1 MRPGAAW
8 LTALAVAVA
17 ACGKPAR
24 APDDAA
30 AIDAAVDARELPAC
44 ANPVAGSTIAFRK
57 IGVLAGIATLAT
69 SPPGDARVFEVGARG
84 KIHVFEGGVQRTTP
98 FLDLSAASGGPVVDT
113 SAGTE
118 LGLLGLVFHP
128 RYVDNGVFFVYYTTG
143 DPAAGTLRDVAARC
157 TVSAGDPDVA
167 NPTCTEIL
175 SMADPA
181 VNHNGGMMA
190 FGSDG
195 LLYIGTGDG
204 GGTNENPQNRNSLL
218 GKMLRI
224 DVDHKDPGKQYA
236 IPSDNPYASG
246 GGAPEVWI
254 IGLRN
259 PWRWSFDRATG
270 DLWIADVGGDRVEEL
285 DVLAPDEQRGANLGW
300 NMYEGSVCN
309 KPTCDPTGMIFPK
322 DERLH
327 PAWKA
332 IIGGQVY
339 RGTCYPDLVGWFFYG
354 DFAGA
359 YARARL
365 RPDRSLEIV
374 DLTGSFPPHPTSF
387 HEDAHHEIYMTDSSG
402 FLYHL
407 EAGP

>member
-8 LTALAVAVA
+8 FTALAVA
-17 ACGKPAR
+17 ACGKPAGT
-24 APDDAA
+24 PDDAA
-30 AIDAAVDARELPAC
+30 IDAPADARELPAC

-98 FLDLSAASGGPVVDT
+98 FLDLSAAAGGPVVDT

-128 RYVDNGVFFVYYTTG
+128 RYIDNGVFFVYYTTG
-143 DPAAGTLRDVAARC
+143 DPAAGTLRDVTARC
-157 TVSAGDPDVA
+157 TVSAGDPNVA

-175 SMADPA
+175 SIADPA

-190 FGSDG
+190 FGGDG

-204 GGTNENPQNRNSLL
+204 GGTNENPQNPSSLL
-218 GKMLRI
+218 GKMLRV
-224 DVDHKDPGKQYA
+224 DVDHQDPGKQYA
-236 IPSDNPYASG
+236 IPSDNPYANG

-270 DLWIADVGGDRVEEL
+270 DLWIADVGGDRVEEI

-300 NMYEGSVCN
+300 NVYEGSVCN
-309 KPTCDPTGMIFPK
+309 KPPCDPTGMIFPK

-359 YARARL
+359 YAKARL

-374 DLTGSFPPHPTSF
+374 DLAGSFPPHPTSF

>member
-1 MRPGAAW
+1 M
-8 LTALAVAVA
+8 
-17 ACGKPAR
+17 
-24 APDDAA
+24 
-30 AIDAAVDARELPAC
+30 
-44 ANPVAGSTIAFRK
+44 
-57 IGVLAGIATLAT
+57 
-69 SPPGDARVFEVGARG
+69 VF
-84 KIHVFEGGVQRTTP
+84 GG
-98 FLDLSAASGGPVVDT
+98 
-113 SAGTE
+113 
-118 LGLLGLVFHP
+118 
-128 RYVDNGVFFVYYTTG
+128 
-143 DPAAGTLRDVAARC
+143 
-157 TVSAGDPDVA
+157 
-167 NPTCTEIL
+167 
-175 SMADPA
+175 
-181 VNHNGGMMA
+181 
-190 FGSDG
+190 DG

-204 GGTNENPQNRNSLL
+204 GGTNENPQNPSSLL

-224 DVDHKDPGKQYA
+224 DVDHQDPGKQYA
-236 IPSDNPYASG
+236 IPSDNPYAHG

-270 DLWIADVGGDRVEEL
+270 DLWIADVGGDRVEEI

-300 NMYEGSVCN
+300 NVYEGSVCN
-309 KPTCDPTGMIFPK
+309 KPPCDPTGMIFPK

-359 YARARL
+359 YAKARL
-365 RPDRSLEIV
+365 RADRSLEIV
-374 DLTGSFPPHPTSF
+374 DLTGTFPPHPTSF